1 MAEIDF
7 SQYKKVEEI
16 IEDIKTIKIQGA
28 TNVAIA
34 TFEGLKL
41 FVENHEKNVTYS
53 MLMDEIE
60 KIGASLAY
68 ARPNEP
74 LAKNGLKFVTNNL
87 RLRYPGEH
95 DIEFA
100 KEKVVELCNEYLAI
114 IKGSKQSII
123 KHSDEIMGKAMG
135 VFTHCHSSTAEAV
148 VINQSKKMGM
158 GFRAACTET
167 QPLKQGRITAKN
179 LLAAGVDTTF
189 MADSSAESFIIGRDL
204 FTIDVVLI
212 GCDEITAQGHAINKI
227 GSWGIA
233 LACYFASKPIYVV
246 TSLLKL
252 DLSTIYRP
260 IEIETREGKEL
271 WPEAPDNLKM
281 YNPAFELVDN
291 KLVTGFLTEF
301 GLVKPEDVQRVASE
315 NYTWL
320 F

>member
-1 MAEIDF
+1 MEDIDF
-7 SQYKKVEEI
+7 TKYSKIEDI
-16 IEDIKTIKIQGA
+16 IDDIKTIKVQGA
-28 TNVAIA
+28 TNVALA

-41 FVENHEKNVTYS
+41 FVKEYDKKVSYEV
-53 MLMDEIE
+53 LMADID
-60 KIGASLAY
+60 KAGVSLAF

-74 LAKNGLKFVTNNL
+74 LAKNGLKFVTTNL

-95 DIEFA
+95 DINFA
-100 KEKVVELCNEYLAI
+100 REKVTELCNEYLAI
-114 IKGSKQSII
+114 IKGGKQSII
-123 KHSDEIMGKAMG
+123 KHSEDIMGNALG

-148 VINQSKKMGM
+148 VINQSQKMGV
-158 GFRAACTET
+158 GFKAACTET
-167 QPLKQGRITAKN
+167 QPLKQGRITATN
-179 LLAAGVDTTF
+179 LLKAGVDTTF
-189 MADSSAESFIIGRDL
+189 MADSSLESFIIGRDL

-227 GSWGIA
+227 GSWGAA

-260 IEIETREGKEL
+260 ITVELRDGKEL
-271 WPEAPDNLKM
+271 WEDAPKDLKM

-291 KLVTGFLTEF
+291 KLITGFLTEF
-301 GLVKPEDVQRVASE
+301 GLVKPEDVQRFASA
-315 NYTWL
+315 NYPWL